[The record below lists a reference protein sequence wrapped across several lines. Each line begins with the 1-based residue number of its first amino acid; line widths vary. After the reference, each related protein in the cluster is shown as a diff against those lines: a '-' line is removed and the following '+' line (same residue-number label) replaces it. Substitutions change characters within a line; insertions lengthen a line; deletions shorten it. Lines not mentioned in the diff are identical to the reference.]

1 MKLQFLGAAQTVT
14 GSMHLLSVNGSH
26 VLLDCG
32 LFQGKRGEAFERNK
46 NFPFDASAIDAVV
59 LSHAHI
65 DHAGNLPNLV
75 RSGFKGPIFATSA
88 TRDLCNVMLFD
99 SAYLQERDVEFV
111 NKQHKKRSEPL
122 VEPLYTTED
131 VEQTVGQMVGVRY
144 GQNIE
149 VADGV
154 TISFADAGHVLGSAV
169 TRIETK
175 ENGKSRIIGFSGDL
189 GRKNMPILKDPEPIG
204 DVDIWISESTYGA
217 RIHEPIKGMQE
228 RLLEVMQK
236 TIDRGGKLI
245 VPSFSVGKTQ
255 EFLYV
260 LFTLNDTGKLPP
272 IPIFVDSPLSVNTTE
287 VFKMH
292 PECFDNETMAYIIRK
307 EDPFGFGRLKYI
319 RSVEESKK
327 LNDIKGP
334 CMIVAASGMC
344 EGGRILHHL
353 ANNIE
358 NPKNTILVIGFM
370 AEHTLGRRIVER
382 QPQVRIYGEV
392 HSLKSEVA
400 ILNSFSAHA
409 GQDELVAYAG
419 TMDKSRVAQTFLV
432 HGEPMQ
438 AQHLSQKLSEAG
450 YGKISIP
457 ARGDSVEFSS

>member
-1 MKLQFLGAAQTVT
+1 MKIQFLGAAQTVT
-14 GSMHLLSVNGSH
+14 GSMHLLTVNGSR

-46 NFPFDASAIDAVV
+46 NFPFDASDIDAVV

-75 RSGFKGPIFATSA
+75 RSGFKGRIYATSA
-88 TRDLCNVMLFD
+88 TRDLSNVMLFD
-99 SAYLQERDVEFV
+99 SVYLQERDVEFV
-111 NKQHKKRSEPL
+111 NKRHKKRNEPP
-122 VEPLYTTED
+122 VESLYTSED
-131 VEQTVGQMVGVRY
+131 VEQTIAQMVAVRY
-144 GQNIE
+144 GQSIE
-149 VADGV
+149 IADGI
-154 TISFADAGHVLGSAV
+154 TISFSDAGHVLGSAV

-175 ENGKSRIIGFSGDL
+175 EAGKTSVIGFSGDL

-217 RIHEPIKGMQE
+217 RIHEPIVGMQQ
-228 RLLEVMQK
+228 RLLGIIKK

-245 VPSFSVGKTQ
+245 VPAFSVGKTQ
-255 EFLYV
+255 EFLHV
-260 LFTLNDTGKLPP
+260 LFTLNDSGILPS

-292 PECFDNETMAYIIRK
+292 PECFDKETMEYIVEH
-307 EDPFGFGRLKYI
+307 EDPFGFGRLKYV

-327 LNDIKGP
+327 LNDIGGP
-334 CMIVAASGMC
+334 CMLIASSGMC

-370 AEHTLGRRIVER
+370 AEHTFGRRIVEQ
-382 QPQVRIYGEV
+382 QPQVKIYGEP
-392 HSLKSEVA
+392 HSLKAEVA

-409 GQDELVAYAG
+409 GQDELVGYAQ
-419 TMDKSRVAQTFLV
+419 TMDKSRVKRTFLV
-432 HGEPMQ
+432 HGEPAQ
-438 AQHLSQKLSEAG
+438 AEVLSRKLVEAG
-450 YGKISIP
+450 YGNIAIT
-457 ARGDSVEFSS
+457 ARGDLAEFSR

>member
-1 MKLQFLGAAQTVT
+1 
-14 GSMHLLSVNGSH
+14 MHLLSINGKR

-32 LFQGKRGEAFERNK
+32 LFQGKRAEAFERNK
-46 NFPFDASAIDAVV
+46 NFPFDASSIDAVV
-59 LSHAHI
+59 LSHCHI

-75 RSGFKGPIFATSA
+75 RNGFTGPIFATSA
-88 TRDLCNVMLFD
+88 TRDLCNVMLYD
-99 SAYLQERDVEFV
+99 SAYLQERDVEYV
-111 NKQHKKRSEPL
+111 NKQLKKRKEPL

-131 VEQTVGQMVGVRY
+131 VEATVSQIVGIRY
-144 GQNIE
+144 GQSVE

-175 ENGKSRIIGFSGDL
+175 ENGKSRTIGFSGDL

-204 DVDIWISESTYGA
+204 DVDIWISESTYGG
-217 RIHEPIKGMQE
+217 RIHEPIEGMQQ
-228 RLLEVMQK
+228 RLLNVIQK

-292 PECFDNETMAYIIRK
+292 PECFDAETMAYIVRN

-327 LNDIKGP
+327 LNDLSGP

-353 ANNIE
+353 ANNID
-358 NPKNTILVIGFM
+358 NPANTILVIGFM

-382 QPQVRIYGEV
+382 QPQVKIYGEP
-392 HSLKSEVA
+392 HPLKAEVA

-409 GQDELVAYAG
+409 GQDELVAYTQ
-419 TMDKSRVAQTFLV
+419 TMDKSKLRQTFLV
-432 HGEPMQ
+432 HGELTQ
-438 AQHLSQKLSEAG
+438 AQQLSQKLSESG
-450 YGKISIP
+450 VGKVSIP
-457 ARGDSVEFSS
+457 ARGDTVEFSS

>member
-1 MKLQFLGAAQTVT
+1 MKIQFLGAAQTVT
-14 GSMHLLSVNGSH
+14 GSMHLISVNGGR

-32 LFQGKRGEAFERNK
+32 LFQGKRAEAFERNK
-46 NFPFDASAIDAVV
+46 NFPFDAADIDAVV

-75 RSGFKGPIFATSA
+75 RSGFRGPIYATSA
-88 TRDLCNVMLFD
+88 TRDLSNVMLFD

-111 NKQHKKRSEPL
+111 NKQRKKKNEPPID
-122 VEPLYTTED
+122 PLYTSED
-131 VEQTVGQMVGVRY
+131 VEQTVAQMVAVRY
-144 GQNIE
+144 GQHVE

-154 TISFADAGHVLGSAV
+154 TISFSDAGHVLGSAV
-169 TRIETK
+169 TRIEIKEAGKTK
-175 ENGKSRIIGFSGDL
+175 VIGFSGDL

-204 DVDIWISESTYGA
+204 DVDLWISEGTYGG
-217 RIHEPIKGMQE
+217 RIHEPIVGMQQ
-228 RLLEVMQK
+228 RLMEIIRK

-245 VPSFSVGKTQ
+245 VPAFSVGKTQ

-260 LFTLNDTGKLPP
+260 LFTLNDSGVLPS

-292 PECFDNETMAYIIRK
+292 PECFDKETMEYIVQH
-307 EDPFGFGRLKYI
+307 EDPFGFGRVKYV

-327 LNDIKGP
+327 LNDIDGP
-334 CMIVAASGMC
+334 CMIIASSGMC

-358 NPKNTILVIGFM
+358 NPKHTILVIGFM

-382 QPQVRIYGEV
+382 QPQVKIYGEP
-392 HSLKSEVA
+392 HPLKAEVA

-409 GQDELVAYAG
+409 GQDELVGYALS
-419 TMDKSRVAQTFLV
+419 MDKIRLKQTFIV
-432 HGEPMQ
+432 HGEPTQ
-438 AQHLSQKLSEAG
+438 AQQLSQKLKEAG
-450 YGKISIP
+450 YGNIAIP
-457 ARGDSVEFSS
+457 ARGDSVEIPA